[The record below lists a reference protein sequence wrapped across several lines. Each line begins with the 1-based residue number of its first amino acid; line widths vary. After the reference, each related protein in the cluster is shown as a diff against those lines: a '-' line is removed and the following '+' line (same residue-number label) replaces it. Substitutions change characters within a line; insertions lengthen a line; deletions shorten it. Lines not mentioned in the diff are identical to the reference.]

1 MNIYSGQFFLNAK
14 IISSRWNLQRLS
26 PHSNEFIYKGST
38 FTYCYANIFSKPQ
51 NTNHLPFEFAGCF
64 FSFTNNFKSSST
76 FLNSCSIFIIVLQTI
91 YAFTFFEVDSDKL
104 FHGAISFRPLHKL
117 HFVLFKSW
125 NNLKIKIKCE
135 IIWNLFYL
143 DRNSHVMNY
152 WSNFQRQTG
161 FCFGEK
167 YSTETFGE

>member
-1 MNIYSGQFFLNAK
+1 MCLFTRDRRLPTAMQIYSVNPKIQTIFHLN
-14 IISSRWNLQRLS
+14 SLVV
-26 PHSNEFIYKGST
+26 
-38 FTYCYANIFSKPQ
+38 
-51 NTNHLPFEFAGCF
+51 F

-76 FLNSCSIFIIVLQTI
+76 FLNSCSIFIIVLKTI

-135 IIWNLFYL
+135 IIWNLFFL
-143 DRNSHVMNY
+143 DRVLMLYIHHS
-152 WSNFQRQTG
+152 SNFQRRTG
-161 FCFGEK
+161 FCFGES